1 MYSHK
6 TLYLKTFD
14 ISWCILNVMF
24 EFCVETKKL
33 DPQETIFRDAISQNA
48 KPCIEIH

>member
-24 EFCVETKKL
+24 EFCVETKIGSARNNFQGYYL
-33 DPQETIFRDAISQNA
+33 AE
-48 KPCIEIH
+48 C